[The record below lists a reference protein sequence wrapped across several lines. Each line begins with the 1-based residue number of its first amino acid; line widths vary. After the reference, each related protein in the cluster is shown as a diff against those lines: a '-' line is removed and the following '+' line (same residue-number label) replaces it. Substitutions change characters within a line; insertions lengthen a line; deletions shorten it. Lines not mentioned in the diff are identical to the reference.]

1 MELAERAARA
11 LGVDVGCLH
20 TEIKLTIDGP
30 RVIEVNGR
38 LGGGIPEM
46 LELASGVSL
55 FNVAARVAV
64 GEQISLGRLPCD
76 RVAYLFYMQAPYEAA
91 KLNSLDGLD
100 RVRALDGVDTIFLN
114 RQPGDSVDWRDG
126 NHGYLYSVLGVAE
139 DHDAMRGLH
148 QTIGD
153 TVDVDFS

>member
-64 GEQISLGRLPCD
+64 EEQYEPRP
-76 RVAYLFYMQAPYEAA
+76 VA
-91 KLNSLDGLD
+91 
-100 RVRALDGVDTIFLN
+100 V
-114 RQPGDSVDWRDG
+114 
-126 NHGYLYSVLGVAE
+126 
-139 DHDAMRGLH
+139 
-148 QTIGD
+148 
-153 TVDVDFS
+153 